1 MSDNVFSIEET
12 SDAFRFASHWW
23 RSIVGAVDDDG
34 WDRPGLGEWTVRE
47 LVAHTDRA
55 YRTVIDYLTGD
66 TVDPTAIATAAGY
79 FRLVLAEE
87 TPHVHIAARAKR
99 EAVEHDDWV
108 ATTDELALHCEKLI
122 VDTPGDAI
130 CHLMVGEMALAQY
143 LATRVVELVVH
154 GLDLADAIGLEVNPP
169 PVSAEVVVRV
179 LLDLAGD
186 AGLGTAIRGLTG
198 RPVSPSAHV
207 LR

>member
-1 MSDNVFSIEET
+1 MSDTAFTIEVT
-12 SDAFRFASHWW
+12 ADAFRFASHWW

-47 LVAHTDRA
+47 LVAHADRA
-55 YRTVIDYLTGD
+55 YRTVIDYLTGE
-66 TVDPTAIATAAGY
+66 TVDPTPIATAAEY
-79 FRLVLAEE
+79 FRIVLAEE

-99 EAVEHDDWV
+99 EATTHEDWV
-108 ATTDELALHCEKLI
+108 VATDELALHCEKLI

-130 CHLMVGEMALAQY
+130 CHLMVGEMELAQY

-154 GLDLADAIGLEVNPP
+154 GMDLADAIGLEVNPP
-169 PVSAEVVVRV
+169 PASAQVVVQV
-179 LLDLAGD
+179 LLDLAGE
-186 AGLGTAIRGLTG
+186 AGMAHGIRALTG
-198 RPVSPSAHV
+198 RPVPASANV

>member
-23 RSIVGAVDDDG
+23 RSIVGAVDDEG

-66 TVDPTAIATAAGY
+66 TVDPTSIATAAEY

-169 PVSAEVVVRV
+169 PVSAEVAVRV

-186 AGLGTAIRGLTG
+186 AGMGTAIRALTG